1 MKRARIVVMAVAALA
16 LAAAG
21 CGVDVAK
28 QIATN
33 EQLRSQVFDAIV
45 ANKDLTTQVLDKVM
59 SADSTRIA
67 AVDQLLKNDDV
78 AKQVLVRIGTNKQ
91 ALEMV
96 MGIAVQDSSTR
107 DYMFAMLKGME
118 MARTKP

>member
-1 MKRARIVVMAVAALA
+1 MKRAWIVVMAAALA

-28 QIATN
+28 QMATN
-33 EQLRSQVFDAIV
+33 EQLRTQVFDAV
-45 ANKDLTTQVLDKVM
+45 AANKDLTHQVLDRVM

-67 AVDQLLKNDDV
+67 AVDHLLANDEV
-78 AKQVLVRIGTNKQ
+78 AKQVLIRIGTNKQ

-118 MARTKP
+118 MASKK